1 MVSSRRNDR
10 GVEGVPATTLDAD
23 FWIDLPERQGIRLL
37 NLCTRLGARVIAN
50 TVVALED
57 DTLVNFLYR
66 VDGLA
71 SFATEARR
79 ALVME
84 WLGMKVKVL
93 PLARVIRSKEFVG
106 RPRISRTC
114 RYCATF
120 WLRAVSLLVKDFH
133 VYGPIFRPCF
143 QCRAAVSV
151 RRIS

>member
-1 MVSSRRNDR
+1 MTAAILQ
-10 GVEGVPATTLDAD
+10 GVPATTLDAD

-106 RPRISRTC
+106 RPKDLAHLPLLRDVLAAGSIVTC
-114 RYCATF
+114 
-120 WLRAVSLLVKDFH
+120 
-133 VYGPIFRPCF
+133 
-143 QCRAAVSV
+143 
-151 RRIS
+151 